1 MAWNGNA
8 IGMAWHGTARHGT
21 ARHGSTSHRRA
32 VVGGPCPSEAE
43 RRLRDRCKF
52 GRRRLDRHVRRCD
65 DLGRLRR
72 VRRANHVARIH
83 TELIRRIRLKA
94 LHLRSEPYSRDS
106 AVQPRRREP
115 RRGTLPLSRSWC
127 LRTPGRT
134 GRAAPR
140 LSAAPSAP
148 STCARTPKSRKRSR
162 TGWAGAGS
170 SRQAVKGVAVR
181 LHRLTTALRLVPSDQ
196 QRVGLRFAR

>member
-1 MAWNGNA
+1 MPSLNRGDYRQA
-8 IGMAWHGTARHGT
+8 IPPGQVTLTSTAFGRCGHLISTRKRVPGVL
-21 ARHGSTSHRRA
+21 AGAGSPHP
-32 VVGGPCPSEAE
+32 G
-43 RRLRDRCKF
+43 RRLRCCTKM
-52 GRRRLDRHVRRCD
+52 
-65 DLGRLRR
+65 LRR
-72 VRRANHVARIH
+72 PS
-83 TELIRRIRLKA
+83 RLKA
-94 LHLRSEPYSRDS
+94 LHLPSEPYSRDS

-115 RRGTLPLSRSWC
+115 RRGSLPLSRSWC
-127 LRTPGRT
+127 PRTPGRT

-148 STCARTPKSRKRSR
+148 STCARTPKSRQRSR